1 MNILCAGRVA
11 GRERE
16 REIESETGVLQKA
29 PSSVDE

>member
-16 REIESETGVLQKA
+16 GDESETGVLQKA